1 MCIRDRTNAETKMD
15 SCFKIDIFNKI
26 ICKFFRMFTES
37 GPSYETTNELRDS
50 YVLRSNDV

>member
-1 MCIRDRTNAETKMD
+1 MDDIKTNAETKMD